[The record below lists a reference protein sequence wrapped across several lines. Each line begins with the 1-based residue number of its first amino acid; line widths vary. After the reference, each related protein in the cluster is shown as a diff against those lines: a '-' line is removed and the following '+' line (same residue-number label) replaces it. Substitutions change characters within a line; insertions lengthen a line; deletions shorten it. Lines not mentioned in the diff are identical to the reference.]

1 MFRQLM
7 GLVLTGLL
15 AECQVIRDLEWGELN
30 FVHTTDT
37 HGWLPGHLLEPQ
49 FSANW
54 GDYISFTQHM
64 RRRADEKDVDVVVV
78 DTGDRHDG
86 NGLSDATSPDGA
98 ISQQI
103 FKHADLDIV
112 TIGNHELYKD
122 EIGEQELEVL
132 AEHYGERYLTSNVDI
147 WDQQN
152 DEWKSIGER
161 YRVFTTKNQGYKV
174 VAFGFLFDFNGYSP
188 NTRVTLVEDA
198 VEQDW
203 FVEALNEAD
212 VDVFLVAGH
221 IPVRHFPEFE
231 TIVNAIRSQHPT
243 TPVQALGGHSHI
255 RDYVVIDK
263 WATALESGRFLETV
277 GWASLTNIDRNG
289 GPNEDLKFSRTYIDF
304 NLDSLTRHSNTTRD
318 TFVTAEGAAVSNAIE
333 EYRDFLNL
341 TDHLGCVPHSFYTNK
356 AKYPGPHNIFSL
368 LEEKVLP
375 MVESDVRDNTF
386 PRYIMINTGGIRY
399 DLMKGP
405 FTKDTGFIVSPFP
418 SKWMYIPS
426 VPVKTARQLLPLLNR
441 RDRVIFNTQTL
452 DFSDLGLPADRCD
465 DDEEIHGFKFQ
476 NQQPLGIEEEDA
488 LQLTGGYVTH
498 DDLGTTGDDTP
509 HKPWPYYSVP
519 NVVQGSQNV
528 EQDTTHIDVVFN
540 DFMKPFVIAVLEEL
554 GEDYDPINLYGGKSV
569 IDLLPLYFT
578 DDKCS

>member
-221 IPVRHFPEFE
+221 IPVRHFP
-231 TIVNAIRSQHPT
+231 
-243 TPVQALGGHSHI
+243 
-255 RDYVVIDK
+255 
-263 WATALESGRFLETV
+263 
-277 GWASLTNIDRNG
+277 SL
-289 GPNEDLKFSRTYIDF
+289 
-304 NLDSLTRHSNTTRD
+304 
-318 TFVTAEGAAVSNAIE
+318 
-333 EYRDFLNL
+333 
-341 TDHLGCVPHSFYTNK
+341 
-356 AKYPGPHNIFSL
+356 
-368 LEEKVLP
+368 
-375 MVESDVRDNTF
+375 
-386 PRYIMINTGGIRY
+386 
-399 DLMKGP
+399 
-405 FTKDTGFIVSPFP
+405 
-418 SKWMYIPS
+418 
-426 VPVKTARQLLPLLNR
+426 RQL
-441 RDRVIFNTQTL
+441 
-452 DFSDLGLPADRCD
+452 
-465 DDEEIHGFKFQ
+465 
-476 NQQPLGIEEEDA
+476 
-488 LQLTGGYVTH
+488 
-498 DDLGTTGDDTP
+498 
-509 HKPWPYYSVP
+509 
-519 NVVQGSQNV
+519 
-528 EQDTTHIDVVFN
+528 
-540 DFMKPFVIAVLEEL
+540 
-554 GEDYDPINLYGGKSV
+554 
-569 IDLLPLYFT
+569 
-578 DDKCS
+578 